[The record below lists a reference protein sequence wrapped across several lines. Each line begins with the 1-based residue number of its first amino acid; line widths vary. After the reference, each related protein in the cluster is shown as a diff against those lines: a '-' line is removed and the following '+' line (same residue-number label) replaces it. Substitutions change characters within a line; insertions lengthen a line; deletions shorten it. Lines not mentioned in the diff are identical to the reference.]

1 MIESVERRFG
11 LAGRLPVE
19 IEWLS
24 HNGSPYTARETVP
37 VRDYR
42 PVSCTIP
49 FESPQSNHRTAWRK
63 AEAFVKTFKRD
74 YDRVNPLPDA
84 VRVLAPTRQLVR
96 ALQRRPSDPKCGRRC
111 ASTA

>member
-1 MIESVERRFG
+1 MVESLERRFG

-24 HNGSPYTARETVP
+24 DNGSPYTARETRAGPRHRPRLMHDP
-37 VRDYR
+37 VRE
-42 PVSCTIP
+42 PAI
-49 FESPQSNHRTAWRK
+49 EQSNGM

-96 ALQRRPSDPKCGRRC
+96 ALQRRPSDRKCGRRC